1 MDSSRSIR
9 DISLFNIFFPESIAC
24 WKTSFDQKNTQNT
37 YYKKIFEHLDDIY
50 IEIVHVRV
58 KAAVD

>member
-9 DISLFNIFFPESIAC
+9 DISLFDIFFPESIAC
-24 WKTSFDQKNTQNT
+24 WKTSFDQNNT
-37 YYKKIFEHLDDIY
+37 YYKEIFEHLDDIY